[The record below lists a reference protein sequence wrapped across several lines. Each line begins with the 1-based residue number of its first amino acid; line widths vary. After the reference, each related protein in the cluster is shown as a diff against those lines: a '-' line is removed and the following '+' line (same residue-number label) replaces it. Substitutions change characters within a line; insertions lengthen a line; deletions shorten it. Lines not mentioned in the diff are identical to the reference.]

1 MDRQFPRNV
10 MQCDATWLPPFFIK
24 LFKYIIL
31 KTIMKCQ
38 FINLCYD
45 FLDSILSVKGNFS
58 IPNRKVI
65 NSALSAL
72 AVLHI
77 KLIEMMSN

>member
-1 MDRQFPRNV
+1 
-10 MQCDATWLPPFFIK
+10 
-24 LFKYIIL
+24 
-31 KTIMKCQ
+31 MKCQ